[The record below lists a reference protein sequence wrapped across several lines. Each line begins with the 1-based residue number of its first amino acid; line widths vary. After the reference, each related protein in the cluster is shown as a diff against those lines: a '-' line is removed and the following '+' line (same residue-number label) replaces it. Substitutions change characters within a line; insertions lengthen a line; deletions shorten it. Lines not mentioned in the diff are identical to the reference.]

1 MDPDFI
7 GKRMQMEEKP
17 INVEEEEEEGD
28 DDQETTYDQEEE
40 ENSNVDYMDAEEM
53 EEMDGTIGDADDLTA
68 VGEGGSNQLFVAMAS
83 IQANRQKCQM
93 EKKEWQWQQSQ
104 MENRKLQGML
114 NVAKKQKAEMVIKQY
129 LQLI

>member
-1 MDPDFI
+1 
-7 GKRMQMEEKP
+7 
-17 INVEEEEEEGD
+17 
-28 DDQETTYDQEEE
+28 
-40 ENSNVDYMDAEEM
+40 
-53 EEMDGTIGDADDLTA
+53 
-68 VGEGGSNQLFVAMAS
+68 MAS
-83 IQANRQKCQM
+83 IQANRQKYQM